1 MNKCGDETSQ
11 SRNLV
16 IICWSSVVAQLHHT
30 QWGRLLYNPI
40 IRVVGGKFCEWEI
53 RRVCVTPSFFFLY
66 TRKKNVF
73 MGFLLGFFWCLYGV
87 LFFYYSASWGI
98 RFPIQLN
105 CREYAAAG
113 ADTAHRHARR
123 LRGRAEQY
131 AGPSSR
137 QAERN

>member
-1 MNKCGDETSQ
+1 MWRRDEPISEPCYNLLVKCGCPTPPHTMGTPVVQPDNSG
-11 SRNLV
+11 
-16 IICWSSVVAQLHHT
+16 CWREILRVGNKT
-30 QWGRLLYNPI
+30 RLCHPF
-40 IRVVGGKFCEWEI
+40 V
-53 RRVCVTPSFFFLY
+53 FFLY

-98 RFPIQLN
+98 MFPIQLN